1 MASTQSRHNS
11 NSLPRMEK
19 QDTIQ
24 SLGDVSIFEMLNE
37 KALEEII
44 DRSQIVSFKK
54 DDVIIFESDSTN
66 VVYIILEGVIKIS
79 RTNEEMKEVIL
90 AFLSEKDFFGEMS
103 VLDGAVRSA
112 DATAFSKVKLLKIEG
127 NIFLEL
133 LETFPKI
140 SIALMRELVSR
151 LRKTDHQIKS
161 ISLEDAVGKVAS
173 VIIRLANDVGRLKKG
188 RVEIDN
194 FASQQEMANFAAT
207 SRETISRVL
216 SSFERDGL
224 IERDMNKIMIV
235 NFEEF
240 KGRFT

>member
-1 MASTQSRHNS
+1 
-11 NSLPRMEK
+11 MEK